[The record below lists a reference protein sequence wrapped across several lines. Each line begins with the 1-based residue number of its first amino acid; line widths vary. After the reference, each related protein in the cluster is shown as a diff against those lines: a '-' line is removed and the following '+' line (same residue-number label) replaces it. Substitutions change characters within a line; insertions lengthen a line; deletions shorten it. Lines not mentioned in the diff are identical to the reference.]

1 MKIYSKIG
9 DMGMTYLSDGTRV
22 VKNNVIIKCLGEFD
36 ELNSDIAFIIAILE
50 NDKKMQYLI
59 NNGIKNNSNI
69 NKYYNIIK
77 KIQYILFDIS
87 KIISRDIRNENI
99 KDKMLKFDYNNE
111 NLKIIEKYIDEL
123 TNEMSE
129 LSNLILPG
137 GNILIASIDRA
148 RTKCRS
154 AERRLSSIHYYYYS
168 DINILSEIDNINILN
183 ISAYINRLSDYLYIL
198 ARYTGFI
205 LNIKYN
211 IYEIDNNI
219 SI

>member
-1 MKIYSKIG
+1 MKIYSKMG
-9 DMGMTYLSDGTRV
+9 DGGMTYLLDGTRV

-36 ELNSDIAFIIAILE
+36 ELNSDISFIIAILE

-59 NNGIKNNSNI
+59 NDEIENNKNR
-69 NKYYNIIK
+69 NKYYNILK
-77 KIQYILFDIS
+77 KIQYILLDIG

-99 KDKMLKFDYNNE
+99 KDAIFKFDYNNE

-123 TNEMSE
+123 TNDIPE
-129 LSNLILPG
+129 LSNLILPTCS
-137 GNILIASIDRA
+137 ILIASIDRA

-154 AERRLSSIHYYYYS
+154 AERRLSSIYYYYYS
-168 DINILSEIDNINILN
+168 DINILSEIDKINIKN
-183 ISAYINRLSDYLYIL
+183 SSSYINRLSDYLYIL
-198 ARYTGFI
+198 GRYTGFI

-211 IYEIDNNI
+211 IYEIDNII

>member
-1 MKIYSKIG
+1 MG
-9 DMGMTYLSDGTRV
+9 DGGMTYLLDGTRV

-59 NNGIKNNSNI
+59 NDDKMKNNRNI
-69 NKYYNIIK
+69 NKYYNILK
-77 KIQYILFDIS
+77 KIQYILLDIG

-99 KDKMLKFDYNNE
+99 KDIIFKFDYNNE

-123 TNEMSE
+123 TNEIPE
-129 LSNLILPG
+129 ISNLIFPV

-154 AERRLSSIHYYYYS
+154 AERRLSSIYYYYYS
-168 DINILSEIDNINILN
+168 DINILSEIDKINIKN
-183 ISAYINRLSDYLYIL
+183 SSAYINRLSDYLYIL
-198 ARYTGFI
+198 GIYTGFI

-211 IYEIDNNI
+211 IYEIDNII

>member
-69 NKYYNIIK
+69 NKYYNILK